1 MSYGNVF
8 IHELR
13 CVELIVM
20 GEFFDILGIKSFE
33 SYPAIFVVCLKK
45 EISISLKSYEISS
58 FKKIY
63 KYMYSGGSGGEL

>member
-8 IHELR
+8 IHELTR

-45 EISISLKSYEISS
+45 KPPFHLKVMRSAVFRRYIS
-58 FKKIY
+58 
-63 KYMYSGGSGGEL
+63 MYSGGSGGEL